1 MRLGAVADQF
11 CFVGAVCTVL
21 HLLERVREGGGAE
34 GASSFANVSLRIA
47 ATAAAP
53 LRRWLQQM
61 LISSRSDV

>member
-1 MRLGAVADQF
+1 M
-11 CFVGAVCTVL
+11 L